1 MRAFVTLYSKAFLE
15 TDDDSWSARP
25 SAALLQ
31 RLHIGE
37 GSARWIACI
46 SPPVA
51 IGSEQQKPTCSDSY
65 ISIGDPVPSD
75 RGRKVLYLPQ
85 WFMESVGVEDGSE
98 VDIDFKRSEEMPRA
112 TSLNFRMIGSLTEP
126 DLDIRDL
133 LEEPLSQLGVL
144 QVGQI
149 IPVPALEGTMLLLE
163 SCEPD
168 GTVFLDGAEI
178 ALDIVGDSP
187 QNTAVAEPA
196 HCVAEPA
203 HCVAEPVQNTA
214 VEPSSF
220 DMPMLQPQSGQTL
233 SSLAPAE
240 KTKSRFPPKFI
251 PFQGAG
257 NRLG

>member
-31 RLHIGE
+31 RLHHGE

-98 VDIDFKRSEEMPRA
+98 VDLDFKRSEEMPRA
-112 TSLNFRMIGSLTEP
+112 MSLNFRMLGSVP

-149 IPVPALEGTMLLLE
+149 IPVPALEGVLVLE

-168 GTVFLDGAEI
+168 GIVFLDGAEI
-178 ALDIVGDSP
+178 ALDIVGDS
-187 QNTAVAEPA
+187 AESVAEPA
-196 HCVAEPA
+196 QNEFVAEPFGQ
-203 HCVAEPVQNTA
+203 P
-214 VEPSSF
+214 EPSAPLESF
-220 DMPMLQPQSGQTL
+220 DMPMLPQTGQTL
-233 SSLAPAE
+233 SY

-251 PFQGAG
+251 PFQGVG

>member
-25 SAALLQ
+25 SSALLQ
-31 RLHIGE
+31 RLHTGE

-51 IGSEQQKPTCSDSY
+51 IGSDSY
-65 ISIGDPVPSD
+65 ISIGDPVPSE
-75 RGRKVLYLPQ
+75 RGKKILYLPQ
-85 WFMESVGVEDGSE
+85 WFMESIGVEDGHE
-98 VDIDFKRSEEMPRA
+98 VDLDFKRSEEMPRA
-112 TSLNFRMIGSLTEP
+112 TSLNFRMLGPPTGP

-149 IPVPALEGTMLLLE
+149 IPVPALEGTMLVLE

-168 GTVFLDGAEI
+168 GLVFLDGAEI
-178 ALDIVGDSP
+178 ALDIVGDSSP
-187 QNTAVAEPA
+187 EPEPSFVAEPA
-196 HCVAEPA
+196 LDS
-203 HCVAEPVQNTA
+203 Q
-214 VEPSSF
+214 SF
-220 DMPMLQPQSGQTL
+220 DDTPMIPPTPSGA
-233 SSLAPAE
+233 SPAPLVH
-240 KTKSRFPPKFI
+240 KSRFPPKFI
-251 PFQGAG
+251 PFQGVG

>member
-31 RLHIGE
+31 RLHHGE

-51 IGSEQQKPTCSDSY
+51 IGSEPTCSDSY
-65 ISIGDPVPSD
+65 ISIGDPVPSE

-85 WFMESVGVEDGSE
+85 WFMESIGVDDGDE
-98 VDIDFKRSEEMPRA
+98 IDLDFKRSEEMPRA
-112 TSLNFRMIGSLTEP
+112 TSLNFRMMGSLP

-149 IPVPALEGTMLLLE
+149 IPVPALEGVLVLE

-168 GTVFLDGAEI
+168 GIVFLDGAEI
-178 ALDIVGDSP
+178 ALDIVGDS
-187 QNTAVAEPA
+187 ADSAES
-196 HCVAEPA
+196 
-203 HCVAEPVQNTA
+203 VAEPVPTPSFGKPEPFRQP
-214 VEPSSF
+214 EPSAPLESF
-220 DMPMLQPQSGQTL
+220 DMPMLPQSGQTL
-233 SSLAPAE
+233 SS
-240 KTKSRFPPKFI
+240 KTASRFPPKFI
-251 PFQGAG
+251 PFQGVG
-257 NRLG
+257 NKLR

>member
-25 SAALLQ
+25 SSSLLQ
-31 RLHIGE
+31 KLHSGE

-51 IGSEQQKPTCSDSY
+51 IGSEPTCSDSY

-85 WFMESVGVEDGSE
+85 WFMESVGVEDGFE
-98 VDIDFKRSEEMPRA
+98 VDLDFKRSEEMPRA
-112 TSLNFRMIGSLTEP
+112 TSLNFRMLGPLP

-149 IPVPALEGTMLLLE
+149 IPVPALEGVLILE

-168 GTVFLDGAEI
+168 GIVFLDGAEI
-178 ALDIVGDSP
+178 ALDIIGDER
-187 QNTAVAEPA
+187 AE
-196 HCVAEPA
+196 EPFSA
-203 HCVAEPVQNTA
+203 KEEPLEEIPVN
-214 VEPSSF
+214 EPF
-220 DMPMLQPQSGQTL
+220 EDMPMIPSQT
-233 SSLAPAE
+233 SS
-240 KTKSRFPPKFI
+240 TQKFI
-251 PFQGAG
+251 PFQGLG
-257 NRLG
+257 NRLGD

>member
-1 MRAFVTLYSKAFLE
+1 MRAFVTLYSKTFLE

-25 SAALLQ
+25 SASLLQ
-31 RLHIGE
+31 RLHVGE

-46 SPPVA
+46 SPPLA
-51 IGSEQQKPTCSDSY
+51 IGSDSY

-85 WFMESVGVEDGSE
+85 WFMESVGVADGQE
-98 VDIDFKRSEEMPRA
+98 VDLDFKRSEEMPRA
-112 TSLNFRMIGSLTEP
+112 TSLNFRMLGPSP

-149 IPVPALEGTMLLLE
+149 IPVPAFEGVLVLE

-168 GTVFLDGAEI
+168 GIVFLDGAEI

-187 QNTAVAEPA
+187 ASPLHSESEAPIPSAPALDSVFDDTPMIPIAEP
-196 HCVAEPA
+196 
-203 HCVAEPVQNTA
+203 NR
-214 VEPSSF
+214 
-220 DMPMLQPQSGQTL
+220 G
-233 SSLAPAE
+233 
-240 KTKSRFPPKFI
+240 FPPKFI
-251 PFQGAG
+251 PFQGVG

>member
-25 SAALLQ
+25 SSALLQ
-31 RLHIGE
+31 RLHVGE

-51 IGSEQQKPTCSDSY
+51 IGSEPTCSDSY

-85 WFMESVGVEDGSE
+85 WFMESIGVEDGQE
-98 VDIDFKRSEEMPRA
+98 IDLDFKRSEEMPRA
-112 TSLNFRMIGSLTEP
+112 TSLNFRMLGPPTGP

-149 IPVPALEGTMLLLE
+149 IPVPALEGTMLVLE

-168 GTVFLDGAEI
+168 GLVFLDGAEI

-187 QNTAVAEPA
+187 SPS
-196 HCVAEPA
+196 
-203 HCVAEPVQNTA
+203 
-214 VEPSSF
+214 PSSPSGAPLPSAPDLDSQSF
-220 DMPMLQPQSGQTL
+220 DEMPMLP
-233 SSLAPAE
+233 LAPMLPSVQAPPTE
-240 KTKSRFPPKFI
+240 IKTTMSKGRFPPKFI
-251 PFQGAG
+251 PFQGVG

>member
-25 SAALLQ
+25 SSSLLQ
-31 RLHIGE
+31 KLHSGE

-51 IGSEQQKPTCSDSY
+51 IGSEPTCSESY

-85 WFMESVGVEDGSE
+85 WFMESVGVDDGFE
-98 VDIDFKRSEEMPRA
+98 VDLDFKRSEEMPRA
-112 TSLNFRMIGSLTEP
+112 TSLNFRMLGPLP

-149 IPVPALEGTMLLLE
+149 IPVPALEGVLILE

-168 GTVFLDGAEI
+168 GIVFLDGAEI
-178 ALDIVGDSP
+178 ALDIIGDER
-187 QNTAVAEPA
+187 AE
-196 HCVAEPA
+196 EPFSA
-203 HCVAEPVQNTA
+203 KEEPLEEIPVN
-214 VEPSSF
+214 EPF
-220 DMPMLQPQSGQTL
+220 EDMPMIPSQT
-233 SSLAPAE
+233 SS
-240 KTKSRFPPKFI
+240 TQKFI
-251 PFQGAG
+251 PFQGLG
-257 NRLG
+257 NRLGD

>member
-1 MRAFVTLYSKAFLE
+1 MTLYSKAFLE

-25 SAALLQ
+25 SSALLQ

-51 IGSEQQKPTCSDSY
+51 IGLEPTCSDSY

-85 WFMESVGVEDGSE
+85 WFMESIGVEDGHE
-98 VDIDFKRSEEMPRA
+98 VDLDFKRSEEMPRA
-112 TSLNFRMIGSLTEP
+112 TSLNFRMLGPPTGP

-149 IPVPALEGTMLLLE
+149 IPVPALEGTMLVLE

-168 GTVFLDGAEI
+168 GLVFLDGAEI
-178 ALDIVGDSP
+178 ALDIVGDSSPEP
-187 QNTAVAEPA
+187 QPSFVAEPPLPSA
-196 HCVAEPA
+196 PA
-203 HCVAEPVQNTA
+203 LDSQSFDDSFDRMLPMLPMP
-214 VEPSSF
+214 PSST
-220 DMPMLQPQSGQTL
+220 P
-233 SSLAPAE
+233 APPPAPE
-240 KTKSRFPPKFI
+240 PKTASRFPPKFI
-251 PFQGAG
+251 PFQGVG

>member
-25 SAALLQ
+25 SASLLQ
-31 RLHIGE
+31 RLHVGE

-46 SPPVA
+46 
-51 IGSEQQKPTCSDSY
+51 SDSY

-85 WFMESVGVEDGSE
+85 WFMESIGVDDGQE
-98 VDIDFKRSEEMPRA
+98 IDLDFKRSEEMPRA
-112 TSLNFRMIGSLTEP
+112 TSLNFRMLGPPTGP

-149 IPVPALEGTMLLLE
+149 IPVPALEGTMLVLE

-168 GTVFLDGAEI
+168 GLVFLDGAEI
-178 ALDIVGDSP
+178 ALDILNDSP
-187 QNTAVAEPA
+187 VHSP
-196 HCVAEPA
+196 
-203 HCVAEPVQNTA
+203 
-214 VEPSSF
+214 EPSFVSEPPLASAPVADSF
-220 DMPMLQPQSGQTL
+220 DTMLPMLPMPPPTMT
-233 SSLAPAE
+233 PVPTCNTP
-240 KTKSRFPPKFI
+240 KTRFPPKFI
-251 PFQGAG
+251 PFQGVG